1 MIAGEISVFPL
12 TPIRPVFRH
21 PCHSVPDFANKQ
33 QTIIHLLREML
44 EQQLPIL
51 VRVIELVELALRVTS
66 PPSHDKDV
74 VGNNRPEKNNRD
86 GMLSITSRSHAH
98 RATLVLPLVQRHEVV
113 RVAVRLPAGVG
124 RHMVRLSRKA
134 PSPRQAIRPR
144 LRLRLTLPPSAHHCL
159 QRRQT
164 HLALRGVDRDIEGLQ
179 CHAAQNK
186 PVLLCLTPP
195 PRTHAQRVVQALVHV
210 TAVQHAQT
218 ASHPPPSH
226 SLVAALTAEHQLL
239 QRQADAPLVP
249 VDAELKRG
257 EGVLLPV
264 LSVIPPCCAHLA
276 QPAQVLLRV

>member
-144 LRLRLTLPPSAHHCL
+144 LWLRLTLPPSAHHSL

-164 HLALRGVDRDIEGLQ
+164 HLSLCGVDRDIEGLQ
-179 CHAAQNK
+179 RHAAQNK

-195 PRTHAQRVVQALVHV
+195 PRTHAPAGGPDARSRHCRSARTDCVSPATTTLTSRGRHGGTP
-210 TAVQHAQT
+210 TAPET
-218 ASHPPPSH
+218 GGC
-226 SLVAALTAEHQLL
+226 AAGS
-239 QRQADAPLVP
+239 R
-249 VDAELKRG
+249 
-257 EGVLLPV
+257 
-264 LSVIPPCCAHLA
+264 
-276 QPAQVLLRV
+276 